1 MSHYIC
7 YVEDHSEIGQDISDY
22 LHDQWYHVDRFL
34 DGWRASDQIQ
44 KKYYDLLILDIMLPW
59 ANGYTIAQSAKKK
72 YPNTPIIMTTAK
84 WMIDDKQEWY
94 DIWIDDYLVKPFS
107 LKELIMRIEAVMKR
121 YTPSEVYR
129 YEDVEV
135 FLEENVI
142 KKNGEKIHITTKEWI
157 LLFTLIEHAGTIVSR
172 LSLTELIWWEDAW
185 WDNKVENKLDVY
197 IASLRKK
204 LWSDC
209 IETVK
214 WIGYKMMKSIL

>member
-7 YVEDHSEIGQDISDY
+7 YVEDHSKIGQDISDY
-22 LHDQWYHVDRFL
+22 LQDQWYHVDRFL
-34 DGWRASDQIQ
+34 DGWKASDQIQ
-44 KKYYDLLILDIMLPW
+44 KKHYDLLILDIMLPW
-59 ANGYTIAQSAKKK
+59 VNGYTIAQSAKKK

-94 DIWIDDYLVKPFS
+94 DLWIDDYLVKPFS

-135 FLEENVI
+135 FLEENVV
-142 KKNGEKIHITTKEWI
+142 KKNGEKIHITIKEWI

-209 IETVK
+209 IETIK
-214 WIGYKMMKSIL
+214 GMGYKMMKSK